1 MTLTTATYA
10 DGRTICDADSHIME
24 LPEWLPTYADPDI
37 RDRIRP
43 LYLGAA
49 GSLAEDAV
57 ARAAAREGDGSAAL
71 ALEGELMT
79 KKG

>member
-1 MTLTTATYA
+1 MALTTETYA
-10 DGRTICDADSHIME
+10 HGRTICDADSHIME
-24 LPEWLPTYADPDI
+24 LPEWLASYADPGI

-57 ARAAAREGDGSAAL
+57 ARGRPARATSRPRSRSKASS
-71 ALEGELMT
+71 
-79 KKG
+79 